1 MQWERPSPRVAELIR
16 RGASIFLSDPDLLVA
31 EISEATLEGQAA
43 EVVADPVLVAAMRRT
58 NRANLSFW
66 AEANVRDPGAEVP
79 PNLGPETLGIAR
91 DFVRRGLENAALEPY
106 RLGQNVAWTRWM
118 EIAFELTSD
127 PRELRELLA
136 VSARSIFG
144 FVDAT
149 IAGILA
155 QIQVE
160 RDELTRGTHAERLEV
175 VGLIIGGAPISR
187 RRAAARLGYELQ
199 ATHTGA
205 VIWSD
210 EPDPDPGAL
219 DQAAEGLAAA
229 AGARRPFTVIA
240 SAAAL
245 WAWVPGATGPD
256 LDVLTS
262 VVEALPGVRLALG
275 APAAGLDGFRRTH
288 LDAAE
293 TQRLLAR
300 LDSGLRVASYDAVQ
314 LVALLTH
321 DEQRA
326 AEFIRQT
333 LGRLEDADRELRETV
348 RIYLREQSNATRA
361 ARLLYAHRNTVLG
374 RLARAESLLPRPLAD
389 NSLDVA
395 LALEAVHW
403 RGSG

>member
-16 RGASIFLSDPDLLVA
+16 RGASIFLSDPDLLVN
-31 EISEATLEGQAA
+31 EISEATLEGQAQ
-43 EVVADPVLVAAMRRT
+43 EVVADPVLVAALRRT
-58 NRANLSFW
+58 NRANLVFW
-66 AEANVRDPGAEVP
+66 AEANMRDPGGEVG

-127 PRELRELLA
+127 AGELRELLA

-149 IAGILA
+149 IVGILA
-155 QIQVE
+155 QIQAE
-160 RDELTRGTHAERLEV
+160 RDELTRGSHAERLEV

-187 RRAAARLGYELQ
+187 QRASARLGYELD

-210 EPDPDPGAL
+210 GPDPDPGAL

-229 AGARRPFTVIA
+229 AGARRPFTVVA

-245 WAWVPGATGPD
+245 WAWVPGDTGPD
-256 LDVLTS
+256 LDELTPLIES
-262 VVEALPGVRLALG
+262 LAAVRVALG
-275 APAAGLDGFRRTH
+275 PPATGLDGFRRTH

-293 TQRLLAR
+293 TQRLLTR

-333 LGRLEDADRELRETV
+333 LGRLEDGDRELRETV

-361 ARLLYAHRNTVLG
+361 ARLMYAHRNTVLS
-374 RLARAESLLPRPLAD
+374 RLARAEALLPRPLAD

-403 RGSG
+403 RGPG